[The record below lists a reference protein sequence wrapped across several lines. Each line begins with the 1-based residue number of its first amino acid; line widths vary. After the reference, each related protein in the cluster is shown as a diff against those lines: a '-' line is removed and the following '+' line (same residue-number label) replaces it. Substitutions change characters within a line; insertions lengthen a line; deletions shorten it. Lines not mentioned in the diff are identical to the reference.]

1 MFAVRKF
8 AAPILR
14 RMRFQLSES
23 NVDPAA
29 LDKECA
35 LWDWVRTAGFTWRD
49 YFAHVSDD
57 ARIHAIDI
65 TAQHRLARLRG

>member
-1 MFAVRKF
+1 MLAAGNC
-8 AAPILR
+8 AAPILH

-23 NVDPAA
+23 NLDPAA

-35 LWDWVRTAGFTWRD
+35 LWNWVRTGGFTWR
-49 YFAHVSDD
+49 YCFAHVSDD
-57 ARIHAIDI
+57 ARIDAIDI